1 MNSFE
6 HNGNFI
12 EEISQVIEV
21 LELIK
26 KNNGI
31 KSDIDKDIVLEL
43 IRKAYV
49 NILKCN
55 DAGTAEEQAKLL
67 KEEEE
72 RNRREQEERE
82 RLEREEKARQ
92 EQLERERIAREEEE
106 RKRREQEERERLA
119 REEKA
124 RQEQLERERIAREEE
139 ERKRKEQEERERLA
153 REEKARQE
161 QLERERIAREEEERK
176 RREQEAAKTEA
187 PQTSPELFDI
197 FTPISEAGK
206 SVKPENGTGKQF
218 VKTEKKSLNDLLQE
232 QNPEKPSLYSKI
244 QESKIEDLA
253 KAISLN
259 DKFLFIKELFKNQ
272 GEDFSKAIKLLNQ
285 CSNLE
290 EAFAELEKM
299 KKFYLWDTVSP
310 AYLTFCDLVRRRFL

>member
-31 KSDIDKDIVLEL
+31 KSDIDRDIVLEL

-72 RNRREQEERE
+72 GNRREQEERE

-106 RKRREQEERERLA
+106 RKR
-119 REEKA
+119 K
-124 RQEQLERERIAREEE
+124 
-139 ERKRKEQEERERLA
+139 
-153 REEKARQE
+153 
-161 QLERERIAREEEERK
+161 
-176 RREQEAAKTEA
+176 EQEAAKTEA

-206 SVKPENGTGKQF
+206 SVNPENGTGKQF

>member
-31 KSDIDKDIVLEL
+31 KSDIDRDIVLEL

-55 DAGTAEEQAKLL
+55 NTGTAEEQAKLL

-139 ERKRKEQEERERLA
+139 ERKRKEQE
-153 REEKARQE
+153 
-161 QLERERIAREEEERK
+161 
-176 RREQEAAKTEA
+176 AAKTEA

-206 SVKPENGTGKQF
+206 SVNPENGTGKQF

>member
-82 RLEREEKARQ
+82 RLE
-92 EQLERERIAREEEE
+92 
-106 RKRREQEERERLA
+106 